1 MLIVSVRPNVSRC
14 HTATR
19 AMVHGRLMSARRYPD
34 VTQRAGR
41 LRDVTAAHDYEE
53 MHQLINRLTPDQ
65 LGEVRAH
72 ALRLAAGRKRFVPW
86 EQACATASSLPKVD
100 YEQFR
105 SDIDDAVV
113 QDVLLG
119 DDR

>member
-1 MLIVSVRPNVSRC
+1 MDSAAPVAPLRF
-14 HTATR
+14 
-19 AMVHGRLMSARRYPD
+19 MSARRYPD

-100 YEQFR
+100 YERFR